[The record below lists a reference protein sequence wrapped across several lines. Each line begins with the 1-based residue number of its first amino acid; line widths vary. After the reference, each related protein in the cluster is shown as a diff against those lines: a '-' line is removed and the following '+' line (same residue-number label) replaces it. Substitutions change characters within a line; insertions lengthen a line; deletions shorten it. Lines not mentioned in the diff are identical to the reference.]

1 MVRYGIAAPTEGSAI
16 NLRQLR
22 YFMKVIETGN
32 ITRASEQLLVAQPA
46 LGLQIRLLERDLGVA
61 LLVRHSRGVAAT
73 AAGRL
78 LYERAAGIV
87 QSVEETRHAVM
98 ALGASHCETVVLGL
112 TPSIMN
118 QVGPD
123 LLIDARDQAPNIF
136 VSLVEEMSFALV
148 EALERGEVD
157 LALAYDAPERPSLY
171 RRALMAEE
179 LLFVTAPGSPI
190 DASIAFAE
198 ALRHDLVLAGGRDPV
213 RRIVQIEAERRA
225 LPVKVSFEA
234 QSISVM
240 KNVVARGRAASFM
253 PYGSVIDELRNGTLV
268 ARRVGDA
275 IIRRTLYLV
284 RPSKHPPFRH
294 EEAIQDVLARAQ
306 SRLVAS
312 LGTLA
317 EVAGEA
323 TT

>member
-1 MVRYGIAAPTEGSAI
+1 
-16 NLRQLR
+16 
-22 YFMKVIETGN
+22 MKVIEAGN

-78 LYERAAGIV
+78 LYERASGIV
-87 QSVEETRHAVM
+87 QSVEETRRAVM

-123 LLIDARDQAPNIF
+123 LLIDARDQAPNVFI
-136 VSLVEEMSFALV
+136 SLVEEMSFALV

-157 LALAYDAPERPSLY
+157 LALAYEVPERQSLY
-171 RRALMAEE
+171 RRPLLAEE
-179 LLFVTAPGSPI
+179 ILFVTAPGGP
-190 DASIAFAE
+190 AAATIAFAQ
-198 ALRHDLVLAGGRDPV
+198 ALRHDLVLAGERDPV
-213 RRIVQIEAERRA
+213 RRIVQMEAERQA
-225 LPVKVSFEA
+225 LPLKVSFEA

-240 KNVVARGRAASFM
+240 KSVVARGHAASFM
-253 PYGSVIDELRNGTLV
+253 PYGSAIDELRGGTLV
-268 ARRVGDA
+268 ARRLTDPT
-275 IIRRTLYLV
+275 IHRTLYMV
-284 RPSKHPPFRH
+284 RPSKHPPFQH
-294 EEAIQDVLARAQ
+294 EDAIRDVLERAQ
-306 SRLVAS
+306 RRLVAS

-317 EVAGEA
+317 EIVSDA
-323 TT
+323 TAKA

>member
-1 MVRYGIAAPTEGSAI
+1 
-16 NLRQLR
+16 
-22 YFMKVIETGN
+22 MKVIEAGN

-78 LYERAAGIV
+78 LYERATGIV
-87 QSVEETRHAVM
+87 QSVEETRRAVM

-123 LLIDARDQAPNIF
+123 LLIDARDQAPNVFI
-136 VSLVEEMSFALV
+136 SLVEEMSFALV

-157 LALAYDAPERPSLY
+157 LALAYEVPERQSLY
-171 RRALMAEE
+171 RRPLLAEQI
-179 LLFVTAPGSPI
+179 LFVTAPGGP
-190 DASIAFAE
+190 AAATIAFAE
-198 ALRHDLVLAGGRDPV
+198 ALRHDLVLAGERDPV
-213 RRIVQIEAERRA
+213 RRIVQMEAERQA
-225 LPVKVSFEA
+225 LPIKVSFEA

-240 KNVVARGRAASFM
+240 KSVVARGHAASFM
-253 PYGSVIDELRNGTLV
+253 PYGSAIDELRNGTLV
-268 ARRVGDA
+268 ARRLTDPTL
-275 IIRRTLYLV
+275 RRTLYMV
-284 RPSKHPPFRH
+284 RPSKHPPFQH
-294 EEAIQDVLARAQ
+294 EDAIRDVLERAQ
-306 SRLVAS
+306 DRLVAS

-317 EVAGEA
+317 EVVSEA
-323 TT
+323 TAKA

>member
-1 MVRYGIAAPTEGSAI
+1 
-16 NLRQLR
+16 
-22 YFMKVIETGN
+22 MKVIEAGN

-78 LYERAAGIV
+78 LYERATGIV
-87 QSVEETRHAVM
+87 QSVEETRRAVM

-123 LLIDARDQAPNIF
+123 LLIDARDQAPNVFI
-136 VSLVEEMSFALV
+136 SLVEEMSFALV

-157 LALAYDAPERPSLY
+157 LALAYEVPERQSLY
-171 RRALMAEE
+171 RRPLLAEE
-179 LLFVTAPGSPI
+179 VLFVTAPGGP
-190 DASIAFAE
+190 AAATIAFAQ
-198 ALRHDLVLAGGRDPV
+198 ALRHDLVLAGERDPV
-213 RRIVQIEAERRA
+213 RRIVQMEAERRA
-225 LPVKVSFEA
+225 LPIKVSFEA

-240 KNVVARGRAASFM
+240 KSVVARGHAASFM
-253 PYGSVIDELRNGTLV
+253 PYGSAIDELRNGTLV
-268 ARRVGDA
+268 ARRLTDPS
-275 IIRRTLYLV
+275 IRRTLYMV
-284 RPSKHPPFRH
+284 RPSKHPPFQH
-294 EEAIQDVLARAQ
+294 EDAILRVLERAQ
-306 SRLVAS
+306 DRLVAS

-317 EVAGEA
+317 EVVSGA
-323 TT
+323 TAKA

>member
-1 MVRYGIAAPTEGSAI
+1 
-16 NLRQLR
+16 
-22 YFMKVIETGN
+22 MKVIEAGN

-78 LYERAAGIV
+78 LYERATGIV
-87 QSVEETRHAVM
+87 QSVEETRRAVM

-123 LLIDARDQAPNIF
+123 LLIDARDQAPNVFI
-136 VSLVEEMSFALV
+136 SLVEEMSFALV

-157 LALAYDAPERPSLY
+157 LALAYEVPERQSLY
-171 RRALMAEE
+171 RRPLLAEE
-179 LLFVTAPGSPI
+179 VLFVTAPGGP
-190 DASIAFAE
+190 AAATIAFAQ
-198 ALRHDLVLAGGRDPV
+198 ALQHDLVLAGERDPV
-213 RRIVQIEAERRA
+213 RRIVQMEAERLA
-225 LPVKVSFEA
+225 LPIKVSFEA

-240 KNVVARGRAASFM
+240 KSVVARGHAASFM
-253 PYGSVIDELRNGTLV
+253 PYGSAIDELRNGTLV
-268 ARRVGDA
+268 ARRLTDPTL
-275 IIRRTLYLV
+275 RRTLYMV
-284 RPSKHPPFRH
+284 RPSKHPPFQH
-294 EEAIQDVLARAQ
+294 EDAIRDVLERAQ
-306 SRLVAS
+306 DRLVAS

-317 EVAGEA
+317 EVVSEA
-323 TT
+323 TAKA